1 MESTRRSLAVTQFTI
16 DSWRQCALIGLVAL
30 LAACGDKSVA
40 PTSTGNVATQP
51 STTNSGTTTTA
62 PQDATV
68 AELLAGSDSQQPAA
82 PAQSS
87 STPQG
92 SVNAGNA
99 DPAAGTLETAD
110 AEYARVVSVTPM
122 TGPRQ
127 VCTNETVTEQRRP
140 DDHHQVAGTVIGAI
154 AGGVIGSQFGGGKG
168 RTLATV
174 GGAVGGGVVGKEVQK
189 NHQSKDTVTHVVKR
203 CHMVDQPAGAAP
215 VYDVVYAYQGENVHV
230 RLDHDPGDRLA
241 LPIRGI
247 VNE

>member
-1 MESTRRSLAVTQFTI
+1 MAQPTI
-16 DSWRQCALIGLVAL
+16 GSWRQCALIGLVAV
-30 LAACGDKSVA
+30 LAACSDKSAV
-40 PTSTGNVATQP
+40 PTSAGNAATQP
-51 STTNSGTTTTA
+51 STTTSDTKSA
-62 PQDATV
+62 ASQDATV
-68 AELLAGSDSQQPAA
+68 AELLAGSDSQQPAPSAA
-82 PAQSS
+82 PPTQAS

-92 SVNAGNA
+92 SANLGNA
-99 DPAAGTLETAD
+99 TALAGTQEAGD
-110 AEYARVVSVTPM
+110 VEYARVVSVTPL

-127 VCTNETVTEQRRP
+127 VCTNETVTEQRKP

-154 AGGVIGSQFGGGKG
+154 AGGVIGNQFGGGKG

-203 CHMVDQPAGAAP
+203 CRMVDQPAGAAP
-215 VYDVVYAYQGENVHV
+215 VYDVVYAYQGENIHV

>member
-1 MESTRRSLAVTQFTI
+1 MAHFTNE
-16 DSWRQCALIGLVAL
+16 SWRQCALIGIVAL
-30 LAACGDKSVA
+30 LAACSDKSVA
-40 PTSTGNVATQP
+40 PAAAGSAATQP
-51 STTNSGTTTTA
+51 ATTASQGATTTGA
-62 PQDATV
+62 SQDATV
-68 AELLAGSDSQQPAA
+68 AELLAGSDSQQPASQQPPA
-82 PAQSS
+82 PASS
-87 STPQG
+87 ASTPQG
-92 SVNAGNA
+92 STNPGNA
-99 DPAAGTLETAD
+99 VPAAGTPETAD
-110 AEYARVVSVTPM
+110 VEYARVVSVTPV

-127 VCTNETVTEQRRP
+127 VCTNQTVTEQRKP

-203 CHMVDQPAGAAP
+203 CHMVDQPAGTAP
-215 VYDVVYAYQGENVHV
+215 LYDVVYAYQGENVRV

>member
-1 MESTRRSLAVTQFTI
+1 MAQFTI

-30 LAACGDKSVA
+30 LAACSDKSAA
-40 PTSTGNVATQP
+40 PTSAGSAATQP
-51 STTNSGTTTTA
+51 STTTSGSTATANA

-68 AELLAGSDSQQPAA
+68 AELLAGSDSQQPVA

-87 STPQG
+87 STAKG
-92 SVNAGNA
+92 SANEGNA
-99 DPAAGTLETAD
+99 VAAAGAPETSD
-110 AEYARVVSVTPM
+110 VEYARVVSVTPM

-127 VCTNETVTEQRRP
+127 VCTNETVTEQRKP

-154 AGGVIGSQFGGGKG
+154 AGGVIGSQFGGGRG

-203 CHMVDQPAGAAP
+203 CHMVDQPAGADP

>member
-1 MESTRRSLAVTQFTI
+1 MVQSTIR
-16 DSWRQCALIGLVAL
+16 SWRQCVLIGLVAL
-30 LAACGDKSVA
+30 LVACSDKSAVPA
-40 PTSTGNVATQP
+40 SAGNAATQP
-51 STTNSGTTTTA
+51 STTNSDTKSTA
-62 PQDATV
+62 SQDATV
-68 AELLAGSDSQQPAA
+68 AELLAGSDSQQPAPPAA
-82 PAQSS
+82 PPVQSS
-87 STPQG
+87 SAPQG
-92 SVNAGNA
+92 SANASGVA
-99 DPAAGTLETAD
+99 AAGTPETAD
-110 AEYARVVSVTPM
+110 VEYARVVSVTPL

-127 VCTNETVTEQRRP
+127 VCTNETVTEQRKP

-154 AGGVIGSQFGGGKG
+154 AGGVIGNQFGGGKG

-203 CHMVDQPAGAAP
+203 CRTVDQPAGAAP
-215 VYDVVYAYQGENVHV
+215 VYDVVYAYQGENIHV

>member
-1 MESTRRSLAVTQFTI
+1 MAQFTI

-30 LAACGDKSVA
+30 LAACSDKSAA
-40 PTSTGNVATQP
+40 PASAGNAAARPSATP
-51 STTNSGTTTTA
+51 SESKSAA

-68 AELLAGSDSQQPAA
+68 AELLAGSDSQQTAPLAA
-82 PAQSS
+82 PPAQSP

-92 SVNAGNA
+92 SANAGNSVTGTPEAA
-99 DPAAGTLETAD
+99 DV
-110 AEYARVVSVTPM
+110 EYARVVSVTPM

-127 VCTNETVTEQRRP
+127 VCTNETVTEQRKP

-154 AGGVIGSQFGGGKG
+154 AGGVIGNQFGGGKG

-215 VYDVVYAYQGENVHV
+215 VYDVVYAYQGENIHV
-230 RLDHDPGDRLA
+230 RLDHDPGDRLS

>member
-1 MESTRRSLAVTQFTI
+1 VVQFPI
-16 DSWRQCALIGLVAL
+16 DSWRPCALIGLVAL
-30 LAACGDKSVA
+30 LAACGDKSAA
-40 PTSTGNVATQP
+40 PASAGNAATQP
-51 STTNSGTTTTA
+51 PTTTSEAKSSA

-68 AELLAGSDSQQPAA
+68 AELLAGSDSQQSTPPAA
-82 PAQSS
+82 PPAQSS

-92 SVNAGNA
+92 STNAGNA
-99 DPAAGTLETAD
+99 VTVARTPETAD
-110 AEYARVVSVTPM
+110 VEYARVVSVTPM

-154 AGGVIGSQFGGGKG
+154 AGGVIGNQFGGGRGK
-168 RTLATV
+168 TLATV

-189 NHQSKDTVTHVVKR
+189 NHQAKDTVTHVVKR

>member
-1 MESTRRSLAVTQFTI
+1 MATI
-16 DSWRQCALIGLVAL
+16 DSWRQCAVIGVVAL
-30 LAACGDKSVA
+30 LAACSDKSAA
-40 PTSTGNVATQP
+40 PASTGNAAVQP
-51 STTNSGTTTTA
+51 MTTASQSTATTNA

-68 AELLAGSDSQQPAA
+68 AELLAGTDSQQPAA
-82 PAQSS
+82 SASS
-87 STPQG
+87 SSVPQG
-92 SVNAGNA
+92 SANAGNA
-99 DPAAGTLETAD
+99 VPAAGTPETRD
-110 AEYARVVSVTPM
+110 VEYARVVSVTPM

-127 VCTNETVTEQRRP
+127 VCTNETVTEQRKP

-154 AGGVIGSQFGGGKG
+154 AGGVIGSQFGGGRGK
-168 RTLATV
+168 TLATV

-203 CHMVDQPAGAAP
+203 CHMVDPPAGAAP
-215 VYDVVYAYQGENVHV
+215 VYEIVYAYQGENIRV